1 MAKNSIILDSGALT
15 ALANKEGAL
24 RSAVRKALIAGA
36 RFIVPTVVV
45 AESTTGSGTRDAALN
60 RVVKTAIVADCDL
73 ATARSAAALRF
84 DVGSQAGTIDAIV
97 VATADRMPGAVIVT
111 GDSGDLLPL
120 AGVRG
125 ISGVVGL
132 LNV

>member
-1 MAKNSIILDSGALT
+1 
-15 ALANKEGAL
+15 
-24 RSAVRKALIAGA
+24 
-36 RFIVPTVVV
+36 VV